1 MFSLFGFLK
10 RKFDSSA
17 KELRAI
23 EKIVAAVNARAEE
36 TANLSDEQLA
46 ARTIEFR
53 NRLAKGESLDDLLPE
68 VFATVREASKRT
80 LGLFHYDVQLIG
92 GTVLH
97 QGKIAEMK
105 TGEGKTL
112 VATLAAY
119 ANALEGKGVHVI
131 TVNDYLAKR
140 DAEWMGPIY
149 RFLGMDVGIIV
160 HGISNEERAAAYRAD
175 ITYGT
180 NNEFGFDY
188 LRDNM
193 VGSFSQRV
201 QRGHNFAIVDEVDS
215 ILIDE
220 ARTPLIIS
228 GQAEESTSKY
238 VVFAQ
243 VASRLIAEEDYNVD
257 EKAKT
262 VAITEQGVAK
272 VERMLNVENLYDER
286 CMELVQHL
294 NAALRAKALM
304 FKDRDYIIKDGEIVI
319 VDEFTGRLMFGR
331 RYSDGLHQAIEAKE
345 GVKVQNE
352 STTMATITF
361 QNYFRMYDKLSGMT
375 GTAATEEEEFI
386 KIYNLSVVQI
396 PTARPVQRI
405 DNPDVIY
412 KTQEAK
418 YKAIV
423 EEICDCYERKQPVL
437 VGTVSVEKSEKL
449 SSMITKRGVPH
460 KVLNAKQ
467 HDKEAEI
474 VKLAGQAGAVT
485 IATNMA
491 GRGTDIVLGEGAA
504 ELGGLHVIGTE
515 RHESRRIDNQLRGR
529 SGRQG
534 DPGSSRFYVALD
546 DDLMRIFGGEM
557 ITKIMNNLGWK
568 DDEAIE
574 HPQITKSIE
583 SAQKRVEAQ
592 HFDTRKHVL
601 EYDDVM
607 NKQRVSMYDMRD
619 EVLAGSD
626 LRAKAMELID
636 TLTTSTLG
644 IYVDEKLASEHWN
657 LDGLAEHLAT
667 IIFTKPEVVKE
678 QITGKTFEELTKTIH
693 NMFVEGYESKEK
705 LIGPERMRELE
716 KGVMLHMI
724 DTKWIEHLQAMEY
737 LKEGINLRSYA
748 QKDPLIEYRKE
759 AFEMFKYLQGSIAE
773 DFIKFMF
780 AIRIELKPQQT
791 EQQEQQT
798 GSYGQNRSEQ
808 GETIDNEQK
817 TEEPVQA
824 PKIVTAPL
832 KSKYKMFT
840 NRDQAGPSKPIK
852 RDKEKVGRNDLCP
865 CGSGKKYKKCCGA
878 EDKGSE

>member
-1 MFSLFGFLK
+1 MGFLK
-10 RKFDSSA
+10 KMFDSNA
-17 KELRAI
+17 KELREL
-23 EKIVAAVNARAEE
+23 EKIVAAVNARAED
-36 TANLSDEQLA
+36 AAKASDEELA
-46 ARTIEFR
+46 ARTIEFK
-53 NRLAKGESLDDLLPE
+53 NRLENGESLDDLLPE
-68 VFATVREASKRT
+68 AFATVREASKRT
-80 LGLFHYDVQLIG
+80 LGLYHYDVQIIG
-92 GTVLH
+92 GAVLH

-119 ANALEGKGVHVI
+119 SNAISGKGVHVI

-149 RFLGMDVGIIV
+149 RFLGMDVGVIV
-160 HGISNEERAAAYRAD
+160 HGITNEERAAAYRAD

-193 VGSFSQRV
+193 VSSFSQRV

-228 GQAEESTSKY
+228 GQAEESTYKY
-238 VVFAQ
+238 TVFAQ
-243 VASRLIAEEDYNVD
+243 IASRLVAEEDYNVD

-262 VAITEQGVAK
+262 VAITEDGVAK
-272 VERMLNVENLYDER
+272 VEKMLNVENLYDEKY
-286 CMELVQHL
+286 MELVQHL
-294 NAALRAKALM
+294 NASLRAKALM
-304 FKDRDYIIKDGEIVI
+304 FKDRDYIIKDGEVVI

-386 KIYNLSVVQI
+386 KIYNLPVVQI
-396 PTARPVQRI
+396 PTAKPVIRV
-405 DNPDVIY
+405 DNPDVVY
-412 KTQEAK
+412 KTQDAK

-423 EEICDCYERKQPVL
+423 EEICDCYARKQPVL

-449 SSMITKRGVPH
+449 SSMITKRGIPH
-460 KVLNAKQ
+460 KVLNAKY
-467 HDKEAEI
+467 HEKEAEI
-474 VKLAGQAGAVT
+474 IKMAGQAGAVT

-504 ELGGLHVIGTE
+504 ECGGLHVIGTE

-546 DDLMRIFGGEM
+546 DDLMRLFGGET

-607 NKQRVSMYDMRD
+607 NKQRVTMYGLRD
-619 EVLAGSD
+619 EVLSGEN
-626 LRAKAMELID
+626 LKEKAMELID
-636 TLTTSTLG
+636 TLTTATLKA
-644 IYVDEKLASEHWN
+644 YADEKMTAEHWD
-657 LDGLAEHLAT
+657 LDGLAEHIAS
-667 IIFTKPEVVKE
+667 IIFVKPEEVKE
-678 QITGKTFEELTKTIH
+678 KIEGKNFEELTETIRQ
-693 NMFVEGYESKEK
+693 MFVEGYENKEK
-705 LIGPERMRELE
+705 LIGPARMRDLE
-716 KGVMLHMI
+716 RAVMLHMI

-737 LKEGINLRSYA
+737 LKEGINLRAYG

-759 AFEMFKYLQGSIAE
+759 AFEMFNELQRSVAE

-780 AIRIELKPQQT
+780 AVRIEMKPQPQPG
-791 EQQEQQT
+791 QQQVASDVQNDVDGQQT
-798 GSYGQNRSEQ
+798 AQSVP
-808 GETIDNEQK
+808 K
-817 TEEPVQA
+817 AEEPA
-824 PKIVTAPL
+824 PAPRIMGAPL
-832 KSKYKMFT
+832 RSKYKMIT
-840 NRDQAGPSKPIK
+840 NRDEAGPVKPVK
-852 RDKEKVGRNDLCP
+852 RDKEKVGRNDPCP